1 MHKKHEILT
10 EKVAS
15 AIKRLKI
22 NKSPGT
28 DNVTGEMIKYDD
40 EKVKKEI
47 YSLCNRVSKE
57 GKALEDRKSI
67 LVLIHTKEVHWST
80 KLSNCCSDEPFGQS
94 LDYGVV
100 E

>member
-40 EKVKKEI
+40 EKVKKKKEI

-67 LVLIHTKEVHWST
+67 LVLIHTM
-80 KLSNCCSDEPFGQS
+80 
-94 LDYGVV
+94 
-100 E
+100 